1 MIVAVLGIFAA
12 IAPQPAH
19 AIGTP
24 CQEFSIFVDL
34 VEATFPGGQP
44 YQRTQDN
51 TFGTS
56 GKTVMEHP
64 FLDNTCGTSSTTASS
79 LAYTQHLG
87 IGTQKTSMVEIG
99 VVVWYG
105 NFPDT
110 STLNYGIFTEAEN
123 YPNVAGPYID
133 YNLASTYSGPIWLKI
148 EGFNTPY
155 FYLSYDASN
164 HTTPTWT
171 PARTFTGLPLPFG
184 TPEFESSVHANAA
197 NGGAG
202 VDARMAM
209 WNMQLKSGYLAN
221 YTPWY
226 GQTCTTDNNISY
238 QPNYDATSTTTG
250 AVQPGPGQCVTI

>member
-1 MIVAVLGIFAA
+1 MHDLRMRTMHALVHIRFRDVPIWDTHEGAGLRKPHRLAFAWIHRTMLGHSKTRTLRMIVAVLGIFAA

-79 LAYTQHLG
+79 LAYTPTLG

-133 YNLASTYSGPIWLKI
+133 YNLASTYPGPVWLKI
-148 EGFNTPY
+148 EGFR
-155 FYLSYDASN
+155 SEE
-164 HTTPTWT
+164 
-171 PARTFTGLPLPFG
+171 RR
-184 TPEFESSVHANAA
+184 
-197 NGGAG
+197 GGKEGRSPCA
-202 VDARMAM
+202 
-209 WNMQLKSGYLAN
+209 
-221 YTPWY
+221 P
-226 GQTCTTDNNISY
+226 
-238 QPNYDATSTTTG
+238 
-250 AVQPGPGQCVTI
+250 